1 MWTKLLFKNFLN
13 NIKFF
18 IIILIATFFSCSLLY
33 LLLGA
38 REIEIGMYEKSKF
51 DYIISACSYEQ
62 VGEMKKESCFEKI
75 LPWKSLSGS
84 ELSKGNKRIDEVG
97 LIILENQDMSFDEAL
112 QMTFFSHKREIERGS
127 VCENSIFIDRAVQEK
142 LELNLGDELLVS
154 ISENDKISFIVGGIF
169 ENTSY
174 SDKYTCMIFFTES
187 IKKAFENTYGI
198 DWLSGAYIL
207 GSSKEAVREYFNKK
221 PYYPEQYFIDMT
233 KDKNKAERNEFEKAI
248 KQKDWSKLV
257 EDRVKKVSNYSQNG
271 TYKNAVIIMSSVV
284 SVFVLILSMVLFV
297 FRYIKSI
304 QSTYNILLIL
314 GENKSKAKLVIFGF
328 IWLSL
333 VLGMIFTVIFG
344 HILFVYA
351 IKLIHG
357 LVLTTIMLIIGLIIS
372 FFSVFIGISVGY
384 LKSNRV

>member
-1 MWTKLLFKNFLN
+1 
-13 NIKFF
+13 
-18 IIILIATFFSCSLLY
+18 
-33 LLLGA
+33 
-38 REIEIGMYEKSKF
+38 
-51 DYIISACSYEQ
+51 
-62 VGEMKKESCFEKI
+62 MKKESCFEKI